1 MAKCNYI
8 KVEVASQGCHLQTK
22 VNGNSER
29 VLDAMRSAPILDLM
43 RLRLELM
50 RLTSLCEKVIKEDEN
65 VNKSMRKSNGGG
77 RRC

>member
-22 VNGNSER
+22 INGNSEK
-29 VLDAMRSAPILDLM
+29 VLDALRSAPALDVM

-50 RLTSLCEKVIKEDEN
+50 RLTGLCEKVIEEAGDAKE
-65 VNKSMRKSNGGG
+65 R
-77 RRC
+77 

>member
-22 VNGNSER
+22 VNGITDKDLNA
-29 VLDAMRSAPILDLM
+29 LRSAPILDVM

-50 RLTSLCEKVIKEDEN
+50 RLTSLCEKVIKEAGN
-65 VNKSMRKSNGGG
+65 VNI
-77 RRC
+77 

>member
-22 VNGNSER
+22 VNGNSDK
-29 VLDAMRSAPILDLM
+29 VLDVMRSAPILDVM

-50 RLTSLCEKVIKEDEN
+50 RLTSLCEKVIKEDGN
-65 VNKSMRKSNGGG
+65 VK
-77 RRC
+77 